1 MATQTTLLAHAQNN
15 PGVWLS
21 LFSIEEEEMA
31 RRFMKGGR
39 DACVAVLAK
48 KKGIEGGVRK
58 GGRKTGLAN

>member
-1 MATQTTLLAHAQNN
+1 
-15 PGVWLS
+15 
-21 LFSIEEEEMA
+21 
-31 RRFMKGGR
+31 MKGGR